1 MSPEV
6 PLVDFAPLLRR
17 AGLALVA
24 AGVSVVSFLALA
36 VMVGGYNAALSTV
49 VKADIVALLLLVVAA
64 VVHLRGTSEA

>member
-1 MSPEV
+1 
-6 PLVDFAPLLRR
+6 
-17 AGLALVA
+17 VA

-64 VVHLRGTSEA
+64 VVHLRGTGEA